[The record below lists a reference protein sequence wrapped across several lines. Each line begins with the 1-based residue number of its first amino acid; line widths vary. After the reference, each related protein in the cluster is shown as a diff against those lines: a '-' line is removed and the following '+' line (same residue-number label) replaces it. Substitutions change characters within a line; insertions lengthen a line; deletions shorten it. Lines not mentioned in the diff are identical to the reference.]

1 MARVHRVAKARK
13 DQGKCQA
20 CGKTILIGD
29 AYKWAKPRYRGRVVV
44 CDKCQISQSMLSS
57 SKMVACW
64 DAQTAIEK
72 ADDSDL
78 AGELR
83 TAAETTREVG
93 EEYQD
98 SADRQRE
105 YFPDAEQAEE
115 NEERAEALDR
125 WASQLEEAA
134 DDVEGAIE
142 AKDALTAEQ
151 DELETER
158 NDLEG
163 EEGDDMIRSNRLKE
177 IADRLVDIEREIE
190 EQDSVVEDARTVA
203 DECPD

>member
-1 MARVHRVAKARK
+1 
-13 DQGKCQA
+13 
-20 CGKTILIGD
+20 
-29 AYKWAKPRYRGRVVV
+29 
-44 CDKCQISQSMLSS
+44 
-57 SKMVACW
+57 MVACW
-64 DAQTAIEK
+64 GSQTAIGQ

-83 TAAETTREVG
+83 NAAETAREVG

-115 NEERAEALDR
+115 NEERAQALEG
-125 WASQLEEAA
+125 WADQLEEAA
-134 DDVEGAIE
+134 DNVEEAIE
-142 AKDALTAEQ
+142 GKDALTTEQ
-151 DELETER
+151 DDLETER
-158 NDLEG
+158 SKLESQ
-163 EEGDDMIRSNRLKE
+163 EGDDVVRSDRIKE

-190 EQDSVVEDARTVA
+190 EQDSAVEDARAVA